1 MLYNCFGCEIVIFHN
16 KRQIVAGFRVQVSEM
31 EVVSP
36 RSAIITNIQGF
47 SIHDGPGI
55 RTVVFF
61 KGCPLSCQWCAN
73 PECLSMK
80 PQMGFIKS
88 LCTECGRCMEVCENK
103 AICRQAGAH
112 RVDYS
117 RCTACGKCKDH
128 CYYGALIRYG
138 SSMTVAEVWDAVR
151 RDKMFYDTSG
161 GGITVSGGE
170 PMLWSKFIRELFELS
185 HTEQID
191 TCMET
196 CGLADPEALLD
207 IIPVTD
213 HFLFDLKHM
222 DAEVHKKYTGQTNSQ
237 ILKNAAL
244 LMEHGA
250 DVVFRQPLIPGI
262 NDSLL
267 NIEAI
272 AGFLNGLG
280 KNAIRLQ
287 IMPYHRMGQSKYEAL
302 NMQCIM
308 DGRGMAEDEQVEAAK
323 KAYIDHGL
331 DCTIS
336 R

>member
-1 MLYNCFGCEIVIFHN
+1 
-16 KRQIVAGFRVQVSEM
+16 M
-31 EVVSP
+31 EGVSP

-73 PECLSMK
+73 PECLSGK
-80 PQMGFIKS
+80 PQMGFIES
-88 LCTECGRCMEVCENK
+88 LCRECGKCLEVCENK
-103 AICRQAGAH
+103 AIRRQEGVH
-112 RVDYS
+112 RIDYS
-117 RCTACGKCKDH
+117 RCTACGNCRDN

-151 RDKMFYDTSG
+151 RDKMFYDASG

-170 PMLWSKFIRELFELS
+170 PLFWAKFIRELFERS
-185 HTEQID
+185 RTEKIN

-196 CGLADPEALLD
+196 CGLADSKAL
-207 IIPVTD
+207 IEVIPVTD

-222 DAEVHKKYTGQTNSQ
+222 DSDVHKKYTGQPNNQ

-244 LMEHGA
+244 LLEHGA

-262 NDSLL
+262 NDSII

-272 AGFLNGLG
+272 AGFLTGLG
-280 KNAIRLQ
+280 KTTIRLQ
-287 IMPYHRMGQSKYEAL
+287 IMPYHRMGQSKYKAL
-302 NMQCIM
+302 NMPCIM
-308 DGRGMAEDEQVEAAK
+308 DGSGIAEDEQVEAAK
-323 KAYIDHGL
+323 KTYIDCGI
-331 DCTIS
+331 DCTVS